1 MILTFFKR
9 LAWPSNEIL
18 GPLAGLSIPKDISL
32 GNQTFFCGADTE
44 MCSLVLGWEKEKSW
58 VKISVLEGAESA
70 KGKVSKQG
78 VKSDV
83 LLTFCLISILSIW
96 TTKFCFSE
104 MVEVRTELEQFPAAC
119 WLALGLVL
127 FYFSFFLLAAGGD
140 SAVDSGHVAD
150 TWCCLMEDYHPIA
163 GWFLENALCCTDS
176 VRKGP
181 ECKYLIWK
189 QMLLWGNPSG
199 EVVLLL

>member
-1 MILTFFKR
+1 MTKGLLEMILTFFKR

-32 GNQTFFCGADTE
+32 GNQTFLCGADTE

-83 LLTFCLISILSIW
+83 LLTFCLISILSI
-96 TTKFCFSE
+96 
-104 MVEVRTELEQFPAAC
+104 
-119 WLALGLVL
+119 
-127 FYFSFFLLAAGGD
+127 
-140 SAVDSGHVAD
+140 
-150 TWCCLMEDYHPIA
+150 
-163 GWFLENALCCTDS
+163 
-176 VRKGP
+176 
-181 ECKYLIWK
+181 
-189 QMLLWGNPSG
+189 
-199 EVVLLL
+199 